1 MEHPVAVA
9 PVAVS
14 IDVRSNAELTVPVAC
29 DSLNPSGAHEL
40 TLTDVSE
47 CPVATLAAGEGGGP
61 VFGLSRL
68 GDRTTTA

>member
-14 IDVRSNAELTVPVAC
+14 IDVRSNAELTFPVIC
-29 DSLNPSGAHEL
+29 DSLNPSGAHEP
-40 TLTDVSE
+40 TLPDISE
-47 CPVATLAAGEGGGP
+47 CPVAPLAAGEGGGP
-61 VFGLSRL
+61 VFRLARL